1 MKVQS
6 TSIIIVDETS
16 KLRFSEPVLYDTVSG
31 ISVEIRDHDKDN
43 DTLVVIMNMEVENLD
58 VGTFETEKE
67 LLRLVNLLSWKHN
80 LFISKYRTTGYQ
92 HSETKDNTH
101 VIVMAETLH
110 ITATVSALKTV
121 GSEGIEQMS
130 SILEKEYAEETADIL
145 LKWRDV
151 LREESPIGRLILM
164 FQILEGLYGTRKGVD
179 TWIRQTEPNIEL
191 RMSGR
196 NGDEE
201 VCIYTYLRDCVH
213 AKPENQTFPF
223 SDVEKNI
230 INFQALFKK
239 ALYAN
244 FPDLPS
250 V

>member
-6 TSIIIVDETS
+6 SSIIIIDEAS
-16 KLRFSEPVLYDTVSG
+16 KLRFSEPVLYDTASG

-43 DTLVVIMNMEVENLD
+43 DTLVVIMNMEVKNLD

-80 LFISKYRTTGYQ
+80 LVISKYRTTGYQ
-92 HSETKDNTH
+92 HSETKENTH

-110 ITATVSALKTV
+110 ITATVSTLKTV

-130 SILEKEYAEETADIL
+130 SVLEREYSEETTDIL

-151 LREESPIGRLILM
+151 LREDSPIGRLILM
-164 FQILEGLYGTRKGVD
+164 FQILEGLYRTRRGVD
-179 TWIRQTEPNIEL
+179 TWIRQVEPNVEL
-191 RMSGR
+191 RMSGK
-196 NGDEE
+196 NGDDE

-213 AKPENQTFPF
+213 AKPENPTFPF
-223 SDVEKNI
+223 SEVEKNI
-230 INFQALFKK
+230 DNFQRILRVALNEKFS
-239 ALYAN
+239 
-244 FPDLPS
+244 DLPK
-250 V
+250 